1 MKKLYSNF
9 LYNAKMYIK
18 YITKVGFGELF
29 LDVLILLLIAVLAS
43 FAYVPV
49 AMIED
54 ILRSIITSFV
64 SFNTVSASLFNAL
77 FRIVGACSTI
87 TLFVYLFNQRYDFKN
102 EEVVPIKGTYTLKRN
117 DEISIKERDKNDKKD
132 EDVELPKVKEGK

>member
-9 LYNAKMYIK
+9 LYNAKMYLK
-18 YITKVGFGELF
+18 YIAKVGFGELF
-29 LDVLILLLIAVLAS
+29 IDILILLLIAVLAS

-64 SFNTVSASLFNAL
+64 SFNKVGASLYNAL
-77 FRIVGACSTI
+77 FIAVGACSSI

-102 EEVVPIKGTYTLKRN
+102 NEVVPMKGTYTLKRN
-117 DEISIKERDKNDKKD
+117 DEISVKEKDKDDKK
-132 EDVELPKVKEGK
+132 EEEVELPKVKEEK